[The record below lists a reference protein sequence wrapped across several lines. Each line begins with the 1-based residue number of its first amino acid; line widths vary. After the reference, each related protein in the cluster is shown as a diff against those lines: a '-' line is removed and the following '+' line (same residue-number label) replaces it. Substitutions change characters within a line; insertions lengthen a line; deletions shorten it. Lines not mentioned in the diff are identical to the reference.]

1 MAVPTLWE
9 HGASYLTLWTLMW
22 PNGSWIRQLAPSKMT
37 RNSTMLFLP
46 SRQKW
51 NRDALLG
58 RMKVE
63 ENVLDAGT
71 LVCV

>member
-1 MAVPTLWE
+1 
-9 HGASYLTLWTLMW
+9 
-22 PNGSWIRQLAPSKMT
+22 
-37 RNSTMLFLP
+37 MLFLP

-51 NRDALLG
+51 NLDALLG

>member
-1 MAVPTLWE
+1 MAEWILDTA
-9 HGASYLTLWTLMW
+9 ASSFQDDEKFD
-22 PNGSWIRQLAPSKMT
+22 NVVSSVDAKV
-37 RNSTMLFLP
+37 
-46 SRQKW
+46 
-51 NRDALLG
+51 DALLG